1 MFENENK
8 IYKRKATGDNTCRR
22 QRKALFLKVDKFI
35 HSEAFESAIENNTAV
50 VSEFVE
56 NVLTANTTMEI
67 RKLSTENPYTQ
78 PSDNTR
84 INSIPRLES
93 KDKLWEPP
101 ETK

>member
-1 MFENENK
+1 
-8 IYKRKATGDNTCRR
+8 
-22 QRKALFLKVDKFI
+22 
-35 HSEAFESAIENNTAV
+35 V